1 MSKLSRFDRLQL
13 NLLSSATSLVMA
25 APTAREDLDQF
36 LMTVTAVRQV
46 APKVRRITF
55 HATEFEFFA
64 RSGPDEYFGLLMP
77 QAGQQGVLLPAER
90 MNVRAAIRRM
100 PAAVRPELRWY
111 TIRELR
117 AADGEIDVDFVLH
130 ADAGPG
136 SAWAATAKPGYLV
149 GFRTG
154 GSCYQPPASAR
165 HQLLAADDT
174 ALPALAAILST
185 VDDEA
190 VAGLRVLVEVP
201 GAEYRVPLDER
212 VAVTWLTRD
221 GEPGAELVRTLRASD
236 LPELDYA
243 WVCGESG
250 LATGVRRHLVKERG
264 LDRRR
269 VLFSGYWKVGAA
281 RT

>member
-1 MSKLSRFDRLQL
+1 MTKLSRFDRLQL
-13 NLLSSATSLVMA
+13 SLLSSATSLVMA
-25 APTAREDLDQF
+25 APTAREEVDQF
-36 LMTVTAVRQV
+36 LMTVTSIRQV

-55 HATEFEFFA
+55 HANEFGHFVPT
-64 RSGPDEYFGLLMP
+64 GPDEYFGLLMP

-100 PAAVRPELRWY
+100 PATARPELRWY

-136 SAWAATAKPGYLV
+136 SAWAAAAKPGYVV

-154 GSCYQPPASAR
+154 GSCYQPPADAR
-165 HQLLAADDT
+165 NQLLAADDT

-185 VDDEA
+185 VDDDA

-212 VAVTWLTRD
+212 VEVTWLTRD
-221 GEPGAELVRTLRASD
+221 GEPGAELVRTLRACD